1 MTLKNFI
8 IGFGSKFIDIIVV
21 VSIILVILA
30 ALIAM
35 TNIGF
40 FYGVGVLVFGSL
52 SIIMSTFFLYLMID
66 IREKL
71 VTIAAN
77 TAAGKPSITSEKAE

>member
-1 MTLKNFI
+1 
-8 IGFGSKFIDIIVV
+8 
-21 VSIILVILA
+21 
-30 ALIAM
+30 IAM

-71 VTIAAN
+71 VTIADN
-77 TAAGKPSITSEKAE
+77 TSAGKPSITSEKAE

>member
-8 IGFGSKFIDIIVV
+8 IGFGSRFIDIIVV
-21 VSIILVILA
+21 ISIILVVLA
-30 ALIAM
+30 ALMAM
-35 TNIGF
+35 FKVGF

-52 SIIMSTFFLYLMID
+52 SVIMSTFFLYLMID

-71 VTIAAN
+71 VTIADN
-77 TAAGKPSITSEKAE
+77 TSAGKPSITSEKAE

>member
-8 IGFGSKFIDIIVV
+8 IGFGSRFIDIIVV
-21 VSIILVILA
+21 ISIILVVLA

-35 TNIGF
+35 FKVGF

-52 SIIMSTFFLYLMID
+52 SVIMSTFFLYLMID

-71 VTIAAN
+71 VTIADN
-77 TAAGKPSITSEKAE
+77 TSAGKPAITSEKAE

>member
-8 IGFGSKFIDIIVV
+8 IGFGSRFIDIIVV
-21 VSIILVILA
+21 ISIILVVLA
-30 ALIAM
+30 ALMAM
-35 TNIGF
+35 FKVGF

-52 SIIMSTFFLYLMID
+52 SVIMSTFFLYLMID

-71 VTIAAN
+71 VTIADN
-77 TAAGKPSITSEKAE
+77 TSAGKPAITSEKAE

>member
-8 IGFGSKFIDIIVV
+8 IGFGSRFIDIIVV
-21 VSIILVILA
+21 ISIILVVLA

-35 TNIGF
+35 FNVGF
-40 FYGVGVLVFGSL
+40 FYGVGVLVLGSL
-52 SIIMSTFFLYLMID
+52 SVIMSTFFLYLMID

-71 VTIAAN
+71 VTIADN
-77 TAAGKPSITSEKAE
+77 TSAGKPAITSEKAE